1 MEPEQLKKITGYFIE
16 EAKEHLETI
25 TQGLVDLS
33 KTIATPDDIHECYRG
48 AHSIKGGAAMLALES
63 IRLTAHRMEDYFKYL
78 KENPVPADQY
88 MKTSF
93 AKLKQ
98 ALQTQIDR
106 LEQSPNLTLSEAEAS
121 DLMATIT
128 PIFGEMPAHLEKLA
142 HGTTTATPLKTLPPN
157 FAPDV
162 LSKLRELLQLFKQ
175 PDTAANRRQALDYAK
190 GLTALGKQANLPTW
204 LNLMQVATAAIGN
217 LDNTPK
223 ILASKVVKE
232 IKQAHDLIVANRAEE
247 IVPSPQLQALVP
259 LAKATPHK
267 AKVNPSNSSPTPEVG
282 SAELDNLAIL
292 FSHEIT
298 DLEEAAPA
306 IASHDFNQEEQHILG
321 SNNNQDL
328 HDLFSG
334 LDDEEDFEDISDYDS
349 ADMSFL
355 MTEIPQPAT
364 AKAPQARQSTQSARS
379 MSAPP
384 ALIEDSSSL
393 MGEELDDLLDLKS
406 MDLFAENSE
415 NLDYLDNLSDL
426 DLELDRSPRA
436 DLADLD
442 LNLFDLDL
450 NLFDDDSDNLNFD
463 DIFFEQKEVPPSPQV
478 SAEQSTDQSWESLL
492 AEPSNESLDF
502 SREFSLEDSRTD
514 SIEGSEYD
522 ALNDLFMDSPNGA
535 TSGSTSEPVLEGF
548 DIEDMQADS
557 SFDDMFAPSPAS
569 EQSWDDL
576 DMFALSSDSEVTLD
590 DLFGVAL
597 DEEIISPIP
606 QSGAIAE
613 PGLEDNIFDFGLDQ
627 DLATDQNYRDFD
639 ELETMLGDS
648 QPSQEIFAFDD
659 LEAMLDDSSG
669 LSPNDIGDDFADLDA
684 LLEPAAPAKIT
695 VAPATTNSATTKE
708 AKKDSFGFEDLEGL
722 LEETEKSMGGSRK
735 SDSGNR
741 SATVARPQRGVGEQ
755 TMRVPVKQL
764 DNLNNLMGE
773 LVVNR
778 NTLEQDQGRL
788 REFLDNLIRNIQ
800 QLTDVG
806 GRMQDLYERSLLES
820 SLLASRQKNQ
830 QPTHQYLNQHSR
842 GDESHRQGNSGGDE
856 YDPLEMDR
864 FTGFH
869 LLSQEMIELIVRV
882 KESASDIEFLVQ
894 GTDQVARMLRQITDK
909 LQEGLNRSR
918 MMPFKQ
924 TADRLPR
931 AVRDICVKLQKQAEL
946 KVEGQDTLVDKMIL
960 EQLYDPMTHLVNNAM
975 THGIE
980 TPEVR
985 QQAGKNPLGRIQVK
999 AFHQGNQTIIS
1010 VGDDGAG
1017 IDPEVI
1023 RRKIIEKKLVS
1034 PEEAKK
1040 LSKIDLYDYL
1050 FHAGFSTKD
1059 QADELAG
1066 RGVGMD
1072 VVRTKLNE
1080 IRGTVGIDSTL
1091 GKGTTF
1097 TIRLPLTL
1105 SIGKALRCLSDH
1117 SLIAFPIDGVE
1128 QPMDEPAESLETH
1141 ENGHYMYPW
1150 NGEKL
1155 EVYPLSELLT
1165 FNRHISRG
1173 NLYGGQ
1179 REDGMISIVIL
1190 RGAGNYLAVQVD
1202 QVLGEQEIV
1211 TKQLEGPAPKPVGIA
1226 GATVMGDGKIMP
1238 IVDVLELI
1246 DLSLGR
1252 LSKDKGGM
1260 LWDQSNIIMTEPTPV
1275 KTEPLVLIVDDSITV
1290 RELLSMTFTKSG
1302 YRVEQARD
1310 GQEAWDKMRSGLPC
1324 DIVFCDIEMPKMD
1337 GLELLDRMHKDPI
1350 LQNLPIA
1357 MLTSRGAD
1365 RHRQIAAER
1374 GARGYFTKPYLED
1387 VLLDAAQRMIK
1398 GEVLLHVNAPANV

>member
-16 EAKEHLETI
+16 EAREHLETI
-25 TQGLVDLS
+25 NQGLQDLA
-33 KTIATPDDIHECYRG
+33 KTIADSEAIHECYRA

-63 IRLTAHRMEDYFKYL
+63 IRRTAHRMEDYFKYL
-78 KENPVPADQY
+78 KENPARPDQY
-88 MKTSF
+88 METSF
-93 AKLKQ
+93 GKLKY
-98 ALQTQIDR
+98 ALQTQVDR
-106 LEQSPNLTLSEAEAS
+106 LEQNPDLTLTEAEAS
-121 DLMATIT
+121 DLMAEIE
-128 PIFGEMPAHLEKLA
+128 PIFTVMPAHLEKLA
-142 HGTTTATPLKTLPPN
+142 HGTTAAPTPEPTLKPN
-157 FAPDV
+157 FAPDA

-175 PDTAANRRQALDYAK
+175 PDSPSNRSQALEHAQ
-190 GLTALGKQANLPTW
+190 GLTALGEQANLPTW
-204 LNLMQVATAAIGN
+204 VSLMQAATAAIDN
-217 LDNTPK
+217 PENTPK
-223 ILASKVVKE
+223 ILTSQVIKE
-232 IKQAHDLIVANRAEE
+232 IKQAYDLVIANRAAE
-247 IVPSPQLQALVP
+247 IVPSSQLLALAPPAPVKVTKP
-259 LAKATPHK
+259 KAAK
-267 AKVNPSNSSPTPEVG
+267 SSPTPEVG
-282 SAELDNLAIL
+282 MAELNSLASLFDQESPEMAASWQEIIPTGEEFNGDDFQLFGGDSDQNLD
-292 FSHEIT
+292 E
-298 DLEEAAPA
+298 
-306 IASHDFNQEEQHILG
+306 
-321 SNNNQDL
+321 
-328 HDLFSG
+328 LFSG
-334 LDDEEDFEDISDYDS
+334 LDDEEDLDDGSYSSE
-349 ADMSFL
+349 DMSFL
-355 MTEIPQPAT
+355 MAESPQLAAAKPAE
-364 AKAPQARQSTQSARS
+364 PVDNFFD
-379 MSAPP
+379 
-384 ALIEDSSSL
+384 EL
-393 MGEELDDLLDLKS
+393 MGETSDAGDFLNLEGDLDAEAGDLDIELSFDDMFSVDRPSETASVRPQDINNNSTDNDSDLLFADLG
-406 MDLFAENSE
+406 LGGIE
-415 NLDYLDNLSDL
+415 DNLL
-426 DLELDRSPRA
+426 DQASRL
-436 DLADLD
+436 
-442 LNLFDLDL
+442 
-450 NLFDDDSDNLNFD
+450 DSD
-463 DIFFEQKEVPPSPQV
+463 
-478 SAEQSTDQSWESLL
+478 
-492 AEPSNESLDF
+492 
-502 SREFSLEDSRTD
+502 
-514 SIEGSEYD
+514 EYD
-522 ALNDLFMDSPNGA
+522 ALNDIFGDSGDVGA
-535 TSGSTSEPVLEGF
+535 DPFNLGGVTESLVGDDLE
-548 DIEDMQADS
+548 DISLETEN
-557 SFDDMFAPSPAS
+557 FDDLFSSEISPESDWEGLDLFADEPSPEA
-569 EQSWDDL
+569 
-576 DMFALSSDSEVTLD
+576 TLD
-590 DLFGVAL
+590 DFFGSDDPLV
-597 DEEIISPIP
+597 SPS
-606 QSGAIAE
+606 QERDTFTGQGYSS
-613 PGLEDNIFDFGLDQ
+613 Q
-627 DLATDQNYRDFD
+627 DFD
-639 ELETMLGDS
+639 ELETMLGS
-648 QPSQEIFAFDD
+648 GAIPQGRGYANESTVEQGAFEE
-659 LEAMLDDSSG
+659 LEAMLDTSTGRD
-669 LSPNDIGDDFADLDA
+669 NFADFADLDA
-684 LLEPAAPAKIT
+684 LLEPATPPKATPKAAATPAKP
-695 VAPATTNSATTKE
+695 PAKAFS
-708 AKKDSFGFEDLEGL
+708 KDGFEELEGM
-722 LEETEKSMGGSRK
+722 LEETEKAMGGGSRK
-735 SDSGNR
+735 AE
-741 SATVARPQRGVGEQ
+741 SAGRPPAVVRPQARGVGEQ

-788 REFLDNLIRNIQ
+788 REFLDNLMRHIQ

-820 SLLASRQKNQ
+820 SLLASRQKNN
-830 QPTHQYLNQHSR
+830 PT
-842 GDESHRQGNSGGDE
+842 SHHPASIHNTHHGANNAAGED

-931 AVRDICVKLQKQAEL
+931 AVRDICVKLQKDAEL

-985 QQAGKNPLGRIQVK
+985 AKAGKNPKGKIQIK
-999 AFHQGNQTIIS
+999 AFHQGNQTVIS
-1010 VGDDGAG
+1010 VSDDGAG
-1017 IDPEVI
+1017 IDPERI
-1023 RRKIIEKKLVS
+1023 RQKVIEKGLVS
-1034 PEEAKK
+1034 ASEAQK
-1040 LSKIDLYDYL
+1040 LSKIDLYDFL

-1080 IRGTVGIDSTL
+1080 IRGTVGTDSTL

-1105 SIGKALRCLSDH
+1105 SIGKALKCLSDH
-1117 SLIAFPIDGVE
+1117 STIAFPIDGVE
-1128 QPMDEPAESLETH
+1128 QPIDVPIDSLEVN
-1141 ENGHYMYPW
+1141 ENGRSVYQLH
-1150 NGEKL
+1150 NEKL
-1155 EVYPLSELLT
+1155 EVYPLHELLT
-1165 FNRHISRG
+1165 FNRHITRG

-1202 QVLGEQEIV
+1202 QVMGELEIV
-1211 TKQLEGPAPKPVGIA
+1211 TKQLEGPAPKPMGIA
-1226 GATVMGDGKIMP
+1226 GATVLGDGKIMP

-1246 DLSLGR
+1246 DISLGR

-1260 LWDQSNIIMTEPTPV
+1260 LWDQGNITVVEPTPV

-1337 GLELLDRMHKDPI
+1337 GLELLDRMHKDEV
-1350 LQNLPIA
+1350 LSKLPIA

-1398 GEVLLHVNAPANV
+1398 GEVLLHVNAPA

>member
-16 EAKEHLETI
+16 EAREHLETI
-25 TQGLVDLS
+25 TQGLEDLA
-33 KTIATPDDIHECYRG
+33 KTITDPEAIHECYRA

-63 IRLTAHRMEDYFKYL
+63 IRRTAHRMEDYFKYL
-78 KENPVPADQY
+78 KENPARPDQY
-88 MKTSF
+88 METSF
-93 AKLKQ
+93 GKLKY
-98 ALQTQIDR
+98 ALQTQVDR
-106 LEQSPNLTLSEAEAS
+106 LEQNPDLTLTEAEAS
-121 DLMATIT
+121 DLMAEIE
-128 PIFGEMPAHLEKLA
+128 PIFTVMPAHLEKLA
-142 HGTTTATPLKTLPPN
+142 HGTIATPTPEPTLKPN
-157 FAPDV
+157 FAPDA

-175 PDTAANRRQALDYAK
+175 PDSPSNRSQALEHAK
-190 GLTALGKQANLPTW
+190 GLIALGEQANLPTW
-204 LNLMQVATAAIGN
+204 VSLMQAATAAIN
-217 LDNTPK
+217 NPENTPK
-223 ILASKVVKE
+223 ILTSQVVKE
-232 IKQAHDLIVANRAEE
+232 IKQAYDLVVANRAEE
-247 IVPSPQLQALVP
+247 VVTSSQLIALAAPTPVKVTKP
-259 LAKATPHK
+259 KAAK
-267 AKVNPSNSSPTPEVG
+267 SSPTPEVG
-282 SAELDNLAIL
+282 MAELDSLASL
-292 FSHEIT
+292 FEQESPEMAASWQEIIPT
-298 DLEEAAPA
+298 GAEFNGD
-306 IASHDFNQEEQHILG
+306 DFQLFGGDDDQGLDE
-321 SNNNQDL
+321 
-328 HDLFSG
+328 LFSG
-334 LDDEEDFEDISDYDS
+334 LDDEEDLDDGSYSSE
-349 ADMSFL
+349 DMSFL
-355 MTEIPQPAT
+355 MTEIPQLT
-364 AKAPQARQSTQSARS
+364 AVAKPEE
-379 MSAPP
+379 P
-384 ALIEDSSSL
+384 IDNFFDEL
-393 MGEELDDLLDLKS
+393 MGETIDAGD
-406 MDLFAENSE
+406 F
-415 NLDYLDNLSDL
+415 L
-426 DLELDRSPRA
+426 DLEGDLEVEAEDLDIDLSFDEMFAIDRSPEITTPSNQNTKA
-436 DLADLD
+436 NTNLADNNSD
-442 LNLFDLDL
+442 LLFADMELGSADDVQL
-450 NLFDDDSDNLNFD
+450 NQVSRLDSD
-463 DIFFEQKEVPPSPQV
+463 
-478 SAEQSTDQSWESLL
+478 
-492 AEPSNESLDF
+492 
-502 SREFSLEDSRTD
+502 
-514 SIEGSEYD
+514 EYN
-522 ALNDLFMDSPNGA
+522 ALNDIFGDAADVSADPFNLNGVTESLAGDHLEDISLETENFEDLF
-535 TSGSTSEPVLEGF
+535 GSE
-548 DIEDMQADS
+548 I
-557 SFDDMFAPSPAS
+557 AP
-569 EQSWDDL
+569 QSDWDDL
-576 DMFALSSDSEVTLD
+576 DLFADEPAPDATLD
-590 DLFGVAL
+590 DLFGSDNPPV
-597 DEEIISPIP
+597 SPS
-606 QSGAIAE
+606 QERDTFTG
-613 PGLEDNIFDFGLDQ
+613 
-627 DLATDQNYRDFD
+627 QNYSDKDFD
-639 ELETMLGDS
+639 ELESMLGS
-648 QPSQEIFAFDD
+648 GSSLQERVYTNEPTQGAFDE
-659 LEAMLDDSSG
+659 LEAMLDTSTSQ
-669 LSPNDIGDDFADLDA
+669 NDFADFADFSDLDA
-684 LLEPAAPAKIT
+684 LLEPVTPPKAAPKAVATPGSSTAK
-695 VAPATTNSATTKE
+695 PS
-708 AKKDSFGFEDLEGL
+708 KKDDGFEELEGM
-722 LEETEKSMGGSRK
+722 LEETEKAMGGSGRK
-735 SDSGNR
+735 PESGGR
-741 SATVARPQRGVGEQ
+741 PPARPQRGVGEQ

-788 REFLDNLIRNIQ
+788 REFLDNLMRNIQ

-820 SLLASRQKNQ
+820 SLLASRQKNN
-830 QPTHQYLNQHSR
+830 PSSYHHPSSIHNTHHSSNAA
-842 GDESHRQGNSGGDE
+842 GED

-909 LQEGLNRSR
+909 LQDGLNRSR

-931 AVRDICVKLQKQAEL
+931 AVRDICVKLHKDAEL
-946 KVEGQDTLVDKMIL
+946 KIEGQDTLVDKMIL

-985 QQAGKNPLGRIQVK
+985 IKAGKNPKGKIQIK

-1010 VGDDGAG
+1010 VSDDGAG
-1017 IDPEVI
+1017 IDPERI
-1023 RRKIIEKKLVS
+1023 RQKVIEKGLVS
-1034 PEEAKK
+1034 ASEAQN

-1080 IRGTVGIDSTL
+1080 IRGTVGTDSTL

-1105 SIGKALRCLSDH
+1105 SIGKALKCLSDH
-1117 SLIAFPIDGVE
+1117 STIAFPIDGVE
-1128 QPMDEPAESLETH
+1128 QPIDVPIDSLEVNA
-1141 ENGHYMYPW
+1141 NGRNVYEIHD
-1150 NGEKL
+1150 EKL
-1155 EVYPLSELLT
+1155 EVYPLHELLT
-1165 FNRHISRG
+1165 FNRHITRG

-1202 QVLGEQEIV
+1202 QVMGELEIV
-1211 TKQLEGPAPKPVGIA
+1211 TKQLEGPAPKPKGIA
-1226 GATVMGDGKIMP
+1226 GATVLGDGKIMP

-1246 DLSLGR
+1246 DISLGR

-1260 LWDQSNIIMTEPTPV
+1260 LWDQGNITVVEPTPV

-1337 GLELLDRMHKDPI
+1337 GLELLDRMHKDEV
-1350 LQNLPIA
+1350 LSKLPIA

-1398 GEVLLHVNAPANV
+1398 GEVLLHVNAPA

>member
-1 MEPEQLKKITGYFIE
+1 MEPEQLKRITGYFIE

-25 TQGLVDLS
+25 TQGLGNLS
-33 KTIATPDDIHECYRG
+33 QTIATPDTIHECYRG

-78 KENPVPADQY
+78 KENPCQPDQY
-88 MKTSF
+88 VETSF
-93 AKLKQ
+93 VKLKQ

-106 LEQSPNLTLSEAEAS
+106 LEQSPDLTLTEAAAA
-121 DLMATIT
+121 DLMADIT
-128 PIFGEMPAHLEKLA
+128 PIFGVMPAHLEKLA

-157 FAPDV
+157 FAPDA

-175 PDTAANRRQALDYAK
+175 PDSSTNRSQALDYAH
-190 GLTALGKQANLPTW
+190 GLTALGEQANLPNW
-204 LNLMQVATAAIGN
+204 VNLMQVATAAIGN
-217 LDNTPK
+217 LNNTPK
-223 ILASKVVKE
+223 VLASKVVKE
-232 IKQAHDLIVANRAEE
+232 IKQAHDLIVANRGEE
-247 IVPSPQLQALVP
+247 VIPSPQLQALVP
-259 LAKATPHK
+259 STNAPANKVK
-267 AKVNPSNSSPTPEVG
+267 AKVNKSSLTPAVG
-282 SAELDNLAIL
+282 LAELDNLASL
-292 FSHEIT
+292 FSQEIS
-298 DLEEAAPA
+298 DLEEVTSKTPNY
-306 IASHDFNQEEQHILG
+306 SDLNQEEQHILG
-321 SNNNQDL
+321 SNNEQDL

-334 LDDEEDFEDISDYDS
+334 LDGEEELEDISYNS
-349 ADMSFL
+349 EDMSFL
-355 MTEIPQPAT
+355 MAEVPQPAPPKPT
-364 AKAPQARQSTQSARS
+364 KANPQQAK
-379 MSAPP
+379 
-384 ALIEDSSSL
+384 DSVSVL
-393 MGEELDDLLDLKS
+393 GTDEIDLDDFLNFNGEDVSANDLS
-406 MDLFAENSE
+406 S
-415 NLDYLDNLSDL
+415 L
-426 DLELDRSPRA
+426 DLELDLLPT
-436 DLADLD
+436 ADLD
-442 LNLFDLDL
+442 DL
-450 NLFDDDSDNLNFD
+450 
-463 DIFFEQKEVPPSPQV
+463 
-478 SAEQSTDQSWESLL
+478 
-492 AEPSNESLDF
+492 SLDF
-502 SREFSLEDSRTD
+502 GNDPSNDFSFEEMFSDQATSSEDSLSLVEPGDSLNWDDIMAEPADLSLDEEFSFAEQLTD
-514 SIEGSEYD
+514 SLESSEYD
-522 ALNDLFMDSPNGA
+522 ALSNLFATPTQDTVSSLESSGEDSN
-535 TSGSTSEPVLEGF
+535 LE
-548 DIEDMQADS
+548 
-557 SFDDMFAPSPAS
+557 DMFAGDSNLEEDWAG
-569 EQSWDDL
+569 L
-576 DMFALSSDSEVTLD
+576 ALFAGGEESEVTLD
-590 DLFGVAL
+590 DLFGSSLEV
-597 DEEIISPIP
+597 E
-606 QSGAIAE
+606 AIAPE
-613 PGLEDNIFDFGLDQ
+613 EVGDISALEDFE
-627 DLATDQNYRDFD
+627 

-648 QPSQEIFAFDD
+648 SPDDEFLEFDELD
-659 LEAMLDDSSG
+659 AMLDDSSSFS
-669 LSPNDIGDDFADLDA
+669 LGDDFADLDA
-684 LLEPAAPAKIT
+684 LLEPSTPPKAP
-695 VAPATTNSATTKE
+695 TKE
-708 AKKDSFGFEDLEGL
+708 TRKEVKKDGFEELEGL

-735 SDSGNR
+735 VDASGGR
-741 SATVARPQRGVGEQ
+741 AAAVARPQPRGVGEQ

-788 REFLDNLIRNIQ
+788 REFLDNLMRNIQ

-830 QPTHQYLNQHSR
+830 QPTNNNYSNYSR
-842 GDESHRQGNSGGDE
+842 RDEPQKQGNSGGED

-931 AVRDICVKLQKQAEL
+931 AVRDICVKLHKQAEL

-960 EQLYDPMTHLVNNAM
+960 EQLYDPMTHLINNAM

-980 TPEVR
+980 TPEIR
-985 QQAGKNPLGRIQVK
+985 QQGGKNPQGKIQLK

-1010 VGDDGAG
+1010 VSDDGAG
-1017 IDPEVI
+1017 IDPERI
-1023 RRKIIEKKLVS
+1023 RSKVIEKGLV
-1034 PEEAKK
+1034 EAAEARN
-1040 LSKIDLYDYL
+1040 LSKIELYDYL

-1105 SIGKALRCLSDH
+1105 SIGKALRCSSDH

-1128 QPMDEPAESLETH
+1128 QPIDEPIESLEVN
-1141 ENGHYMYPW
+1141 ENGHYMYQW
-1150 NGEKL
+1150 NDEKL

-1165 FNRHISRG
+1165 FNRHLSRG
-1173 NLYGGQ
+1173 NIYGGK
-1179 REDGMISIVIL
+1179 REDGMISILIL

-1260 LWDQSNIIMTEPTPV
+1260 LWDQGNIVASEPMPV

-1310 GQEAWDKMRSGLPC
+1310 GQEAWDKLRSGLPC

-1337 GLELLDRMHKDPI
+1337 GLELLDRMHKDEV
-1350 LQNLPIA
+1350 LSKLPMA

-1365 RHRQIAAER
+1365 RHRQIAADR

-1398 GEVLLHVNAPANV
+1398 GEMLLHVNAPAKTQT

>member
-16 EAKEHLETI
+16 EAKEHLETV

-33 KTIATPDDIHECYRG
+33 KTIATPDDIHECYRA

-78 KENPVPADQY
+78 KENPVHPDQY
-88 MKTSF
+88 METSF
-93 AKLKQ
+93 VKLKQ
-98 ALQTQIDR
+98 ALQTQVDR
-106 LEQSPNLTLSEAEAS
+106 LEQSPSLTLSEAEAK
-121 DLMATIT
+121 DVMAVIA
-128 PIFGEMPAHLEKLA
+128 PIFEVMPAHLEKLA
-142 HGTTTATPLKTLPPN
+142 HGTTTATPAKTLPPN
-157 FAPDV
+157 FAPDA
-162 LSKLRELLQLFKQ
+162 LGKLRELLQLFKQ
-175 PDTAANRRQALDYAK
+175 PDSSVNRRQALDCAK
-190 GLTALGKQANLPTW
+190 GLTALGKQANLPAW
-204 LNLMQVATAAIGN
+204 VNLMQVATAAIGN
-217 LDNTPK
+217 LENTPK

-232 IKQAHDLIVANRAEE
+232 IKQAHDLIVANRIDE
-247 IVPSPQLQALVP
+247 IIPSPQLQALVP
-259 LAKATPHK
+259 SAKTNAPR
-267 AKVNPSNSSPTPEVG
+267 AKINTHNSSLTPEVG

-292 FSHEIT
+292 FSQET
-298 DLEEAAPA
+298 SDLEEVAPQM
-306 IASHDFNQEEQHILG
+306 ASYRALSQEEQHILG
-321 SNNNQDL
+321 SNNEQDL
-328 HDLFSG
+328 NDLFSG
-334 LDDEEDFEDISDYDS
+334 LDGKEDLEDLIHNSSYNS
-349 ADMSFL
+349 EDMSFL
-355 MTEIPQPAT
+355 MAEIPQPA
-364 AKAPQARQSTQSARS
+364 ASKLPKSDISPQSEDADS
-379 MSAPP
+379 
-384 ALIEDSSSL
+384 LI
-393 MGEELDDLLDLKS
+393 GAELDDFLELNSGDLFDDDLSTLDLEANLLPAADLDDLNSSFNNDNDLSFDAMFSDQTATPDSSPTPTNQTNNFNWDDLVAEPASQSLGAEEAEDADRDIFLEDSLEEAEYDALSDFFTTSADDKGAGAES
-406 MDLFAENSE
+406 FGMDNSFDSNFDGDLDDLFASPSTPDQNSEQNLEQDWDALDLFAEDTSP
-415 NLDYLDNLSDL
+415 
-426 DLELDRSPRA
+426 ELT
-436 DLADLD
+436 
-442 LNLFDLDL
+442 F
-450 NLFDDDSDNLNFD
+450 
-463 DIFFEQKEVPPSPQV
+463 
-478 SAEQSTDQSWESLL
+478 
-492 AEPSNESLDF
+492 
-502 SREFSLEDSRTD
+502 
-514 SIEGSEYD
+514 
-522 ALNDLFMDSPNGA
+522 
-535 TSGSTSEPVLEGF
+535 
-548 DIEDMQADS
+548 
-557 SFDDMFAPSPAS
+557 
-569 EQSWDDL
+569 
-576 DMFALSSDSEVTLD
+576 D
-590 DLFGVAL
+590 DLFGDSL
-597 DEEIISPIP
+597 ET
-606 QSGAIAE
+606 GAISQSEAIANANANNLQE
-613 PGLEDNIFDFGLDQ
+613 NTTDLFDIDQSEDFE
-627 DLATDQNYRDFD
+627 
-639 ELETMLGDS
+639 ELESMLDDS
-648 QPSQEIFAFDD
+648 LASNEDFAFNELD
-659 LEAMLDDSSG
+659 AMLDDSSN
-669 LSPNDIGDDFADLDA
+669 LSLNNDFHDNFADLDA
-684 LLEPAAPAKIT
+684 LLEPSSPSLSSLDFTELGEDADLKIPVKPSVPT
-695 VAPATTNSATTKE
+695 KTITNNKE
-708 AKKDSFGFEDLEGL
+708 AKKDSFGFEDMEGL

-735 SDSGNR
+735 SDAGGGR
-741 SATVARPQRGVGEQ
+741 ASAIARPQGREVGEQ

-830 QPTHQYLNQHSR
+830 QPNNYYSNQYSR
-842 GDESHRQGNSGGDE
+842 GEDAQRQGNSGGED

-931 AVRDICVKLQKQAEL
+931 AIRDICVKLQKQAEL

-980 TPEVR
+980 IPEIR
-985 QQAGKNPLGRIQVK
+985 QRAGKDPQGRIQIK
-999 AFHQGNQTIIS
+999 AFHQGNQTVIS
-1010 VGDDGAG
+1010 VSDDGAG
-1017 IDPEVI
+1017 IDPERV
-1023 RRKIIEKKLVS
+1023 RQKVIEKGLVS
-1034 PEEAKK
+1034 GSDAQK
-1040 LSKIDLYDYL
+1040 LSTLDLYDYL
-1050 FHAGFSTKD
+1050 FHSGFSTKD
-1059 QADELAG
+1059 QADEFSG

-1072 VVRTKLNE
+1072 VVSDKLKK
-1080 IRGTVGIDSTL
+1080 IRGTIGIDSTL

-1128 QPMDEPAESLETH
+1128 QPIDEPVDSLEVN
-1141 ENGHYMYPW
+1141 ENGHYKYQW
-1150 NGEKL
+1150 NGEEL
-1155 EVYPLSELLT
+1155 EVYPLSDLLT
-1165 FNRHISRG
+1165 FNRHLSRG

-1179 REDGMISIVIL
+1179 REDGMISILIL

-1226 GATVMGDGKIMP
+1226 GATVLGDGKIMP

-1252 LSKDKGGM
+1252 LSKNKGGM
-1260 LWDQSNIIMTEPTPV
+1260 LWDQSNIMASEPVPV

-1310 GQEAWDKMRSGLPC
+1310 GQEAWDKLRSGLPC

-1337 GLELLDRMHKDPI
+1337 GLELLDRMHKDET
-1350 LQNLPIA
+1350 LKSLPIA

-1398 GEVLLHVNAPANV
+1398 GEMLLHVTAPAPA

>member
-16 EAKEHLETI
+16 EAREHLATI
-25 TQGLVDLS
+25 SQGLVDLA
-33 KTIATPDDIHECYRG
+33 KTIATPDDVHECYRG

-78 KENPVPADQY
+78 KENPVQPDQY
-88 MKTSF
+88 IQTSF
-93 AKLKQ
+93 AQLNQ

-106 LEQSPNLTLSEAEAS
+106 LEQSPDLTLSEAEAS
-121 DLMATIT
+121 DVMATIT
-128 PIFGEMPAHLEKLA
+128 PIFGEMPAHLEQLA
-142 HGTTTATPLKTLPPN
+142 HGTTTATPTKTLPTN
-157 FAPDV
+157 FAPDA

-175 PDTAANRRQALDYAK
+175 PDSAANRRQALDCAK
-190 GLTALGKQANLPTW
+190 GLTALGKQADLPTW
-204 LNLMQVATAAIGN
+204 VNLMEVATAAIGN
-217 LDNTPK
+217 TENSPK

-247 IVPSPQLQALVP
+247 IIPSSQLQALVP
-259 LAKATPHK
+259 LAKANSQKTK
-267 AKVNPSNSSPTPEVG
+267 ASASSSSQTPEVG

-292 FSHEIT
+292 FSQET
-298 DLEEAAPA
+298 SDLEEVAPVT
-306 IASHDFNQEEQHILG
+306 ASHRDFNQEEQHIL
-321 SNNNQDL
+321 SSHSNQDL
-328 HDLFSG
+328 NDLFSG
-334 LDDEEDFEDISDYDS
+334 LDGEEELSEISYNSEDI
-349 ADMSFL
+349 SFL
-355 MTEIPQPAT
+355 MTETPQPAMSKPKAAM
-364 AKAPQARQSTQSARS
+364 AKSNQPPRST
-379 MSAPP
+379 PP
-384 ALIEDSSSL
+384 VPDSSVS
-393 MGEELDDLLDLKS
+393 MGEDLDNFLDLTS
-406 MDLFAENSE
+406 MDLFADDSAS
-415 NLDYLDNLSDL
+415 LDHLDNLSEL
-426 DLELDRSPRA
+426 DLELDPSPEISLD
-436 DLADLD
+436 DLNNSDLSLD
-442 LNLFDLDL
+442 LFND
-450 NLFDDDSDNLNFD
+450 
-463 DIFFEQKEVPPSPQV
+463 
-478 SAEQSTDQSWESLL
+478 
-492 AEPSNESLDF
+492 
-502 SREFSLEDSRTD
+502 
-514 SIEGSEYD
+514 GS
-522 ALNDLFMDSPNGA
+522 G
-535 TSGSTSEPVLEGF
+535 
-548 DIEDMQADS
+548 DS
-557 SFDDMFAPSPAS
+557 SFDDMFSDQGATPPTPQGAEVQVSSQSWEDLLTEPAS
-569 EQSWDDL
+569 QAGEVDREFSLEDMRTDSLEGAEYDALSDFFTTSTDESVLDGFGEDGSGEGSFDDIFADPATPEQSWDNL
-576 DMFALSSDSEVTLD
+576 DMFADSAAPEVSGSLD
-590 DLFGVAL
+590 DLFGA
-597 DEEIISPIP
+597 D
-606 QSGAIAE
+606 
-613 PGLEDNIFDFGLDQ
+613 LEASTVSQQEDIFDFGLEE
-627 DLATDQNYRDFD
+627 DLGLEQNYPEQNYAGFD

-648 QPSQEIFAFDD
+648 DPSGALAFDE
-659 LEAMLDDSSG
+659 LEAMLDTETSGFALDNSS
-669 LSPNDIGDDFADLDA
+669 DDFADLDA
-684 LLEPAAPAKIT
+684 LLEPATPAKSAPVAPAKE
-695 VAPATTNSATTKE
+695 TKS
-708 AKKDSFGFEDLEGL
+708 KDSFGFEDLEGL

-735 SDSGNR
+735 SDGGGNR
-741 SATVARPQRGVGEQ
+741 STTVARPQRGVGEQ

-830 QPTHQYLNQHSR
+830 QPTNQFLNQHSR
-842 GDESHRQGNSGGDE
+842 GDESSRQGNSGEED

-980 TPEVR
+980 APEVR
-985 QQAGKNPLGRIQVK
+985 QKAGKNPLGRIQIK

-1010 VGDDGAG
+1010 VSDDGAG

-1023 RRKIIEKKLVS
+1023 RRKIVEKKLVS
-1034 PEEAKK
+1034 AADAQK
-1040 LSKIDLYDYL
+1040 LSRIDLYDYL

-1072 VVRTKLNE
+1072 VVRTKLND

-1128 QPMDEPAESLETH
+1128 QPTDETVDSLETH
-1141 ENGHYMYPW
+1141 ENGHFLYPW

-1179 REDGMISIVIL
+1179 REDGMISIIIL

-1260 LWDQSNIIMTEPTPV
+1260 LWDQSNIILTEPAPV

-1337 GLELLDRMHKDPI
+1337 GLELLDRMHKDEV
-1350 LQNLPIA
+1350 LKNLPIA

-1398 GEVLLHVNAPANV
+1398 GEVLLHVNAPA

>member
-16 EAKEHLETI
+16 EAREHLATI
-25 TQGLVDLS
+25 GQGLIDLA

-78 KENPVPADQY
+78 KENPVQPDQY
-88 MKTSF
+88 IKTSF
-93 AKLKQ
+93 AQLNQ

-106 LEQSPNLTLSEAEAS
+106 LEQSPELTLSEAEAS
-121 DLMATIT
+121 DVMAVIT
-128 PIFGEMPAHLEKLA
+128 PIFGEMPAYLEQLA
-142 HGTTTATPLKTLPPN
+142 HGTTTATPTKTLPTN
-157 FAPDV
+157 FAPDA

-175 PDTAANRRQALDYAK
+175 PDSAANRRQALDYAN

-204 LNLMQVATAAIGN
+204 VDLMAVATAAIGN
-217 LDNTPK
+217 TENSPK

-247 IVPSPQLQALVP
+247 IVPSSQLQALVP
-259 LAKATPHK
+259 LAKASSQKTK
-267 AKVNPSNSSPTPEVG
+267 ASASSSSQTPEVG

-292 FSHEIT
+292 FSQET
-298 DLEEAAPA
+298 SDLEEVATTT
-306 IASHDFNQEEQHILG
+306 ASHRDFNQEEQHILG
-321 SNNNQDL
+321 SHDNQDL
-328 HDLFSG
+328 SDLFSG
-334 LDDEEDFEDISDYDS
+334 LDGEEELSEISYNS
-349 ADMSFL
+349 EDMSFL
-355 MTEIPQPAT
+355 MTETPQPAMSKPKAAM
-364 AKAPQARQSTQSARS
+364 AKSNQPPRST
-379 MSAPP
+379 PP
-384 ALIEDSSSL
+384 VQDSSAL
-393 MGEELDDLLDLKS
+393 MGEDLDNFLDLTS
-406 MDLFAENSE
+406 MDLFADDSSNLEHLDSLSE
-415 NLDYLDNLSDL
+415 L
-426 DLELDRSPRA
+426 DLELDQSPEA
-436 DLADLD
+436 TLDSLD
-442 LNLFDLDL
+442 L
-450 NLFDDDSDNLNFD
+450 DNLNDDLSLDLFADDGGDSGFDGSFD
-463 DIFFEQKEVPPSPQV
+463 DMFSNQDATPSSPQKAAA
-478 SAEQSTDQSWESLL
+478 SSQSWEDLL
-492 AEPSNESLDF
+492 GETASQTEEID
-502 SREFSLEDSRTD
+502 RELSLEDVHAD
-514 SIEGSEYD
+514 SLEGSEYD
-522 ALNDLFMDSPNGA
+522 ALSDFFTTSSADESILDSFDEDG
-535 TSGSTSEPVLEGF
+535 SGENN
-548 DIEDMQADS
+548 
-557 SFDDMFAPSPAS
+557 SFDDMFANSSAP
-569 EQSWDDL
+569 EQSWDAL
-576 DMFALSSDSEVTLD
+576 DMFADSATSDAGGSLD
-590 DLFGVAL
+590 DLFGADL
-597 DEEIISPIP
+597 EAGAISPP
-606 QSGAIAE
+606 EELVA
-613 PGLEDNIFDFGLDQ
+613 EDNIFDFGLEEDFGSE
-627 DLATDQNYRDFD
+627 QNYSEQTYTGFD
-639 ELETMLGDS
+639 ELDSMLGDS
-648 QPSQEIFAFDD
+648 DPNGALAFDELD
-659 LEAMLDDSSG
+659 AMLGATSFSSIATND
-669 LSPNDIGDDFADLDA
+669 LSDDFADLDA
-684 LLEPAAPAKIT
+684 LLEPAAPTKPTPA
-695 VAPATTNSATTKE
+695 APVKNVS
-708 AKKDSFGFEDLEGL
+708 KDSFGFEDLEGL
-722 LEETEKSMGGSRK
+722 LEETEKSMGGGSRK
-735 SDSGNR
+735 SDGGGGR
-741 SATVARPQRGVGEQ
+741 STTVARPQRGVGEQ

-830 QPTHQYLNQHSR
+830 QPTHQYFNQHSR
-842 GDESHRQGNSGGDE
+842 GDDSGRQGNSGEDD

-980 TPEVR
+980 SPEVR
-985 QQAGKNPLGRIQVK
+985 QKAGKNPLGRIQIK

-1023 RRKIIEKKLVS
+1023 RRKIIEKKLIS
-1034 PEEAKK
+1034 AAEAQK
-1040 LSKIDLYDYL
+1040 LSRIDLYDYL

-1128 QPMDEPAESLETH
+1128 QPTDETVESLETH
-1141 ENGHYMYPW
+1141 ENGHFLYPW

-1260 LWDQSNIIMTEPTPV
+1260 LWDQSNIIMTEPAPV

-1337 GLELLDRMHKDPI
+1337 GLELLDRMHKDEI
-1350 LQNLPIA
+1350 LKNLPIA

-1398 GEVLLHVNAPANV
+1398 GEVLLHVNAPAQV

>member
-16 EAKEHLETI
+16 EAREHLETI
-25 TQGLVDLS
+25 TQGIEDLA
-33 KTIATPDDIHECYRG
+33 KTIADPEAIHECYRA

-63 IRLTAHRMEDYFKYL
+63 IRRTAHRMEDYFKYL
-78 KENPVPADQY
+78 KENPARPDQY

-93 AKLKQ
+93 GKLKY
-98 ALQTQIDR
+98 ALQTQVDR
-106 LEQSPNLTLSEAEAS
+106 LEQNPDLTLTEAEAS
-121 DLMATIT
+121 DLMAEIE
-128 PIFGEMPAHLEKLA
+128 PIFTVMPAHLEKLA
-142 HGTTTATPLKTLPPN
+142 HGTTAAPTPEPTLKPN
-157 FAPDV
+157 FAPDA

-175 PDTAANRRQALDYAK
+175 PDSPSNRSQALENAK
-190 GLTALGKQANLPTW
+190 GLIALGEQANLPTW
-204 LNLMQVATAAIGN
+204 VSLMQAATAAIN
-217 LDNTPK
+217 NPENTPK
-223 ILASKVVKE
+223 ILTSQVIKE
-232 IKQAHDLIVANRAEE
+232 IKQAYDLVVANRAEE
-247 IVPSPQLQALVP
+247 VVTSSQLLALAPPAPVKVTKP
-259 LAKATPHK
+259 KA
-267 AKVNPSNSSPTPEVG
+267 AQFSPTPEVG
-282 SAELDNLAIL
+282 MAELNSLASLFDQESPEMAASWQEIIPTGAEFNGDDFQLFGGDSDQNLD
-292 FSHEIT
+292 E
-298 DLEEAAPA
+298 
-306 IASHDFNQEEQHILG
+306 
-321 SNNNQDL
+321 
-328 HDLFSG
+328 LFSG
-334 LDDEEDFEDISDYDS
+334 LDDEEDLDDGSYSSEDMNFLIGEMPQLAAVAKPAEPVANLFDELIGETSDAGDFLDLEGALDVEAGDLDIDLSFEEMFAIDHSPETTTLSNQNTNSNTNSADNDQDLLFADMNLGGADEVQLDQVSRLDSDEYEALNDIFGDSADDRVDPFNLSGVTENLVGDDLEDIS
-349 ADMSFL
+349 L
-355 MTEIPQPAT
+355 EIENFEDLFDNEI
-364 AKAPQARQSTQSARS
+364 APES
-379 MSAPP
+379 
-384 ALIEDSSSL
+384 DWD
-393 MGEELDDLLDLKS
+393 EL
-406 MDLFAENSE
+406 DLFADE
-415 NLDYLDNLSDL
+415 
-426 DLELDRSPRA
+426 
-436 DLADLD
+436 
-442 LNLFDLDL
+442 
-450 NLFDDDSDNLNFD
+450 
-463 DIFFEQKEVPPSPQV
+463 PSPE
-478 SAEQSTDQSWESLL
+478 A
-492 AEPSNESLDF
+492 
-502 SREFSLEDSRTD
+502 
-514 SIEGSEYD
+514 
-522 ALNDLFMDSPNGA
+522 
-535 TSGSTSEPVLEGF
+535 
-548 DIEDMQADS
+548 
-557 SFDDMFAPSPAS
+557 
-569 EQSWDDL
+569 
-576 DMFALSSDSEVTLD
+576 TLD
-590 DLFGVAL
+590 DFFGSDDPPV
-597 DEEIISPIP
+597 SPS
-606 QSGAIAE
+606 QERDTFTGRAYS
-613 PGLEDNIFDFGLDQ
+613 NQ
-627 DLATDQNYRDFD
+627 DFD
-639 ELETMLGDS
+639 ELESMLGS
-648 QPSQEIFAFDD
+648 GSIEMVEQGAFDE
-659 LEAMLDDSSG
+659 LEAMLDTSTG
-669 LSPNDIGDDFADLDA
+669 RGDDFADFADLDA
-684 LLEPAAPAKIT
+684 LLEPATPPKTAPKAVATPGSPTAKT
-695 VAPATTNSATTKE
+695 SGKN
-708 AKKDSFGFEDLEGL
+708 DGFEELEGM
-722 LEETEKSMGGSRK
+722 LEETEKAMGGSSRK
-735 SDSGNR
+735 TESGGR
-741 SATVARPQRGVGEQ
+741 PPVRPQARGVGEQ

-788 REFLDNLIRNIQ
+788 REFLDNLMRHIQ

-820 SLLASRQKNQ
+820 SLLASRQKNN
-830 QPTHQYLNQHSR
+830 PVSHHPASIHNTHHTNNTA
-842 GDESHRQGNSGGDE
+842 GED

-931 AVRDICVKLQKQAEL
+931 AVRDICVKLHKDAEL

-985 QQAGKNPLGRIQVK
+985 IKAGKNPKGKIQIK

-1010 VGDDGAG
+1010 VSDDGAG
-1017 IDPEVI
+1017 IDPERI
-1023 RRKIIEKKLVS
+1023 RQKVIEKGLVS
-1034 PEEAKK
+1034 PSEAQK
-1040 LSKIDLYDYL
+1040 LSKIDLYDFL

-1080 IRGTVGIDSTL
+1080 IRGTVGTDSTL

-1105 SIGKALRCLSDH
+1105 SIGKALKCLSDH
-1117 SLIAFPIDGVE
+1117 STIAFPIDGVE
-1128 QPMDEPAESLETH
+1128 QPMDVPIDSLEVN
-1141 ENGHYMYPW
+1141 ENGRNVYQIH
-1150 NGEKL
+1150 NEKL
-1155 EVYPLSELLT
+1155 EVYPLHELLT
-1165 FNRHISRG
+1165 FNRHITRG

-1202 QVLGEQEIV
+1202 QVMGELEIV
-1211 TKQLEGPAPKPVGIA
+1211 TKQLEGPAPKPMGIA
-1226 GATVMGDGKIMP
+1226 GATVLGDGKIMP

-1246 DLSLGR
+1246 DISLGR

-1260 LWDQSNIIMTEPTPV
+1260 LWDQGNITVVEPTPV

-1337 GLELLDRMHKDPI
+1337 GLELLDRMHKDEV
-1350 LQNLPIA
+1350 LSKLPIA

-1398 GEVLLHVNAPANV
+1398 GEVLLHVNAPT